1 MKIFSMTV
9 DKKPTECFLCP
20 IERCGVRMT
29 KDKCGKVV
37 HRKLQGGWETDAK
50 IPDERCI
57 IHEIGGD

>member
-1 MKIFSMTV
+1 MRIFSMTV

-20 IERCGVRMT
+20 IERCGVRMS
-29 KDKCGKVV
+29 KGKCGKIE
-37 HRKLQGGWETDAK
+37 HRKLPGGWETDSR